1 VGCPGRRALLDCRAQ
16 LCPAT
21 YACSAGVDLASSA
34 LCCSTPVL
42 HPLPPRPSHPHQM
55 FNMINARKIGNEYNV
70 FAGIFASHIFWAVWV
85 LCVAFQ
91 VGGRL

>member
-1 VGCPGRRALLDCRAQ
+1 
-16 LCPAT
+16 
-21 YACSAGVDLASSA
+21 
-34 LCCSTPVL
+34 
-42 HPLPPRPSHPHQM
+42 M